1 MRNRCEAF
9 EDAIWDRVR
18 FGTDL
23 PADARA
29 HINQCA
35 DCARALNEARQLAGV
50 MLQGDCVPPAPDCRS
65 AVMARIAPRQRQPRL
80 TWAYACAG
88 LAIASLA
95 IGAIMSLGPGHEPG
109 RQNVAVMPQSAQ
121 PKLIGPAPHRD
132 VHSYANTG
140 ERYNPP
146 TRMVKHRVMP
156 KTPENIMVAS
166 VVNGPG
172 DVVGNIP
179 VPEIRAEIAP
189 DTTEE
194 KLSAAT
200 RPVASTSAALADK
213 YAAST
218 SAAPTAPAPVG
229 MAGTALSAVGDDT
242 DTRARMDDSPRMT
255 GSVNGALATTPNVT
269 YDSTYNADVFTF
281 SVAPNRDTATGKG
294 DVGSV
299 VLAEKRRVATKPA
312 GESGLFWTAGRR
324 APADDRPVAIV
335 IARWTPPEARP
346 VSYGYDYTDYD
357 TVTGRTTT
365 VSVKRSGNHVE
376 VRLEGKDSPVK
387 GSVDHATIPNV

>member
-29 HINQCA
+29 HIDRCA

-50 MLQGDCVPPAPDCRS
+50 MLQADCVPPAPDCRS

-109 RQNVAVMPQSAQ
+109 RQSVAVMPQSAQ

-132 VHSYANTG
+132 IGSYTNTG

-146 TRMVKHRVMP
+146 TRIAKQPAKP
-156 KTPENIMVAS
+156 KTPENVMVAS

-172 DVVGNIP
+172 DVVENIP
-179 VPEIRAEIAP
+179 APEIKAEIAP

-194 KLSAAT
+194 KLSVAT
-200 RPVASTSAALADK
+200 RPAGDILDAFADK
-213 YAAST
+213 DAPGAG
-218 SAAPTAPAPVG
+218 AAPAAPAPVG
-229 MAGTALSAVGDDT
+229 MAGTALSAWDNSKDARTSGGD
-242 DTRARMDDSPRMT
+242 SFCVT
-255 GSVNGALATTPNVT
+255 GSLDDALAAAPNVT
-269 YDSTYNADVFTF
+269 CNVTGAVATF
-281 SVAPNRDTATGKG
+281 SVASDRYAAAGKA
-294 DVGSV
+294 DSGSV
-299 VLAEKRRVATKPA
+299 VMENRLRVATKSVGERSLLWAAGTPA
-312 GESGLFWTAGRR
+312 
-324 APADDRPVAIV
+324 PVDDRPVAIV
-335 IARWTPPEARP
+335 IASWTPPEARP

-376 VRLEGKDSPVK
+376 VRLEGNQPPVK
-387 GSVDHATIPNV
+387 GSVDHATIPSV